1 MKLFKLFAYLF
12 VYGIILVTLLQDYPP
27 KDVYSSVAVALC
39 VGGAA
44 ILAVATL
51 NRAAFW
57 IDIENPYVVG
67 GWVSLALFLY
77 ILLEITP
84 YGEELYTFFILAAAA
99 IVGLLNI
106 DRPKYVLVQHE
117 PTSSSAFV
125 RGMMW
130 GLLSY
135 VAASLILTWAIGLEN
150 VGATMRLAYIG
161 PLTLQLEEWFDIGI
175 TFLIMLFIV
184 AVPEEIMARVFYFR
198 MGSAV
203 TDVFTASLLTLV
215 TGYAMHAYSRYDIE
229 YGTLALLVIVV
240 VWLMIT
246 LAYVRHGIL
255 ASIAAH
261 ATYNSLITAAMY
273 GWEYV
278 VAATLIIL
286 IVAFSVLYREKQVVW
301 L

>member
-1 MKLFKLFAYLF
+1 MKLFKLFAYR
-12 VYGIILVTLLQDYPP
+12 
-27 KDVYSSVAVALC
+27 VAVALC
-39 VGGAA
+39 VGGTAVLA
-44 ILAVATL
+44 IATL

-57 IDIENPYVVG
+57 VDIENPYVVG

-106 DRPKYVLVQHE
+106 DRPKYVLMQHE
-117 PTSSSAFV
+117 PASSSAFV

-135 VAASLILTWAIGLEN
+135 VAASLIFAWAVGLEN
-150 VGATMRLAYIG
+150 MDASVMRLAYVG
-161 PLTLQLEEWFDIGI
+161 PVTAQLGEWFDIGV
-175 TFLIMLFIV
+175 TFLLMLFVV
-184 AVPEEIMARVFYFR
+184 AVPEEIMARIFYFR

-286 IVAFSVLYREKQVVW
+286 VVAFSVLYREKQVVW